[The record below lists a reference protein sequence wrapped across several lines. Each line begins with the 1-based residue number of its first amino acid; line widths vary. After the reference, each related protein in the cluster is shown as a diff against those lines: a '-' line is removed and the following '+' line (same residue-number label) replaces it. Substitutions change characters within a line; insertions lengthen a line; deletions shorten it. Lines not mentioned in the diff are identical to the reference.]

1 MIEGYVTHENQ
12 TFCVSCGLVIH
23 EKEYKKL
30 GPFKFLSKHYSRTHP
45 RKQEKNETVTNRLL
59 HLMAISIDSI
69 DVLKLLFAFEL
80 FSWKILPSFGMGEGA
95 VAHKIHIK
103 TENNKN
109 GRRRYKNIHP
119 FEFPMIY
126 VSSSSLCARL
136 FSPFH
141 PLVKVRVTRTTL
153 RLAHCEAAAHKCH
166 TLLILMRICSRLG
179 LKVGR
184 KEFRWTADRLKMVR
198 SGGHSGMM

>member
-1 MIEGYVTHENQ
+1 
-12 TFCVSCGLVIH
+12 
-23 EKEYKKL
+23 
-30 GPFKFLSKHYSRTHP
+30 
-45 RKQEKNETVTNRLL
+45 
-59 HLMAISIDSI
+59 MAISIDSI
-69 DVLKLLFAFEL
+69 DVFKLLFAFEL

-119 FEFPMIY
+119 FEFFMIY
-126 VSSSSLCARL
+126 VSSSSLFARL

-179 LKVGR
+179 LKVGK

-198 SGGHSGMM
+198 RGSSGYDVVFKKYKIVNFDDLKI